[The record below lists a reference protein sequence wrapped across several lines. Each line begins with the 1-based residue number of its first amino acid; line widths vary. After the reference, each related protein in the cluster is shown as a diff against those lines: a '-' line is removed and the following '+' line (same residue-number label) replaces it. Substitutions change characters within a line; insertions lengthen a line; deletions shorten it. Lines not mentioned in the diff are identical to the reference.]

1 RRTELNELRGCDE
14 RYQAGLREKLERLKT
29 SGGVDAAAIADLE
42 ARIGMLNAQLA
53 EIREAAAAGGQAYG
67 IAEQVLSS
75 LDSAEGWSTWDML
88 GGGLISDMAK
98 YGHLEDAQRMIE
110 QLQVQLRRFKTEL
123 ADVKIQAN
131 MSVQVEG
138 FLQFADFFFDG
149 LFADW
154 AVRDSIHDSQ
164 HQVRQTWEQIGNT
177 LDRLEAMEATAQKER
192 DDFQTRL
199 DTLVVES

>member
-1 RRTELNELRGCDE
+1 
-14 RYQAGLREKLERLKT
+14 
-29 SGGVDAAAIADLE
+29 
-42 ARIGMLNAQLA
+42 
-53 EIREAAAAGGQAYG
+53 
-67 IAEQVLSS
+67 
-75 LDSAEGWSTWDML
+75 ML